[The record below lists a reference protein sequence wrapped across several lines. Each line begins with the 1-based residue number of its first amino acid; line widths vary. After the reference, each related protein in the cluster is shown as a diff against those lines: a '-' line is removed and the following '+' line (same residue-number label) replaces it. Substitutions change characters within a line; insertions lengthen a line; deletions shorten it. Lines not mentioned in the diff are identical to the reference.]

1 MKEKILITTGGSG
14 GHVIPALSFYEHLNE
29 NYDVYLASDLRGSR
43 FIDKE
48 IYKNKIIDVP
58 DIKKNILKVP
68 LNIIFFLISI
78 IKSFIYLKKNK
89 ISKIISTGGYM
100 TLPICIASRFT
111 KSKLFL
117 FEPNMVL
124 GRSNLFFINQCQK
137 IFCYSD
143 KVRKFPIKHLDK
155 IQTVYP
161 IFKKKTYLMKTKN
174 YNSSDKKILLIIGG
188 SQGANFFQ
196 TDLKE
201 TIYKLGKR
209 FNLSIYHQANKDN
222 YKSLEFFYKK
232 NNIDFNL
239 FDFNY
244 SLDNIFKKTDF
255 CITRAG
261 ASTLAELVHF
271 GVPFLTIPFP
281 YSKDNHQFYNAKFY
295 KDHNCCWL
303 IEQKD
308 ISKKNLYEIISNMIL
323 DKKDIQLKKKA
334 MNELSLKNTWEKNN
348 KIILKTVYEN

>member
-124 GRSNLFFINQCQK
+124 GRSNLFFTNQCQK
-137 IFCYSD
+137 ILCYSD

-174 YNSSDKKILLIIGG
+174 YNNSDKKILLIIGG

-201 TIYKLGKR
+201 TMYKLCKR
-209 FNLSIYHQANKDN
+209 FNLSIYHQASKDN

-308 ISKKNLYEIISNMIL
+308 ISKKNLYEIISDMIL
-323 DKKDIQLKKKA
+323 DRKDIQLKKKA

-348 KIILKTVYEN
+348 KLILKTVYEN

>member
-58 DIKKNILKVP
+58 DIKKNILKIP
-68 LNIIFFLISI
+68 LNIIFFLTSI

-100 TLPICIASRFT
+100 TLPICIASRLT

-137 IFCYSD
+137 ILCYSD
-143 KVRKFPIKHLDK
+143 KVKNFPIKHLDK
-155 IQTVYP
+155 IQTIYP

-174 YNSSDKKILLIIGG
+174 YNNSDKKILLIIGG

-196 TDLKE
+196 TDLRE

-222 YKSLEFFYKK
+222 YKNLEFFYKK

-323 DKKDIQLKKKA
+323 DRKDIQLKKKA
-334 MNELSLKNTWEKNN
+334 MNELSLKNTWVKNN
-348 KIILKTVYEN
+348 KLILKTVYEN

>member
-124 GRSNLFFINQCQK
+124 GRSNLFFTNQCQK
-137 IFCYSD
+137 ILCYSD

-174 YNSSDKKILLIIGG
+174 YNNSDKKILLIIGG

-196 TDLKE
+196 TDLRE

-209 FNLSIYHQANKDN
+209 FDLSIYHQANKDN
-222 YKSLEFFYKK
+222 YKNLEFFYKK

-323 DKKDIQLKKKA
+323 DRKDIQLKKKA
-334 MNELSLKNTWEKNN
+334 MNELSLKNTWDKNN
-348 KIILKTVYEN
+348 KLILKTVYEN

>member
-1 MKEKILITTGGSG
+1 M
-14 GHVIPALSFYEHLNE
+14 
-29 NYDVYLASDLRGSR
+29 ASDLRGSR

-58 DIKKNILKVP
+58 DIKKNILKIP

-100 TLPICIASRFT
+100 TLPICIASRLT

-124 GRSNLFFINQCQK
+124 GRSNLFFTNQCQK

-143 KVRKFPIKHLDK
+143 KIRKFPIKHLDK

-174 YNSSDKKILLIIGG
+174 NNSSDKKILLIIGG

-196 TDLKE
+196 TDLRE

-209 FNLSIYHQANKDN
+209 FDLSIYHQANKDN
-222 YKSLEFFYKK
+222 YKNLEFFYKK

-323 DKKDIQLKKKA
+323 DRKDI
-334 MNELSLKNTWEKNN
+334 
-348 KIILKTVYEN
+348 

>member
-1 MKEKILITTGGSG
+1 M
-14 GHVIPALSFYEHLNE
+14 PALSFYEHLNE
-29 NYDVYLASDLRGSR
+29 NYDVYLVSDLRGSR

-124 GRSNLFFINQCQK
+124 GRSNLFFTNQCQK
-137 IFCYSD
+137 ILCYSD

-161 IFKKKTYLMKTKN
+161 VFKKKTYLIKTKN
-174 YNSSDKKILLIIGG
+174 NNSSDKKILLIIGG

-196 TDLKE
+196 TDLRE

-209 FNLSIYHQANKDN
+209 FDFSIYHQANKDN
-222 YKSLEFFYKK
+222 YKNLEFFYKK

-244 SLDNIFKKTDF
+244 SLDNIFKKTNF

-303 IEQKD
+303 LEQKD
-308 ISKKNLYEIISNMIL
+308 IFKKNLYEIISNMIL
-323 DKKDIQLKKKA
+323 DRKDIQLKKKA
-334 MNELSLKNTWEKNN
+334 MNKISLKNSWEKNN
-348 KIILKTVYEN
+348 KLILKTVYEN